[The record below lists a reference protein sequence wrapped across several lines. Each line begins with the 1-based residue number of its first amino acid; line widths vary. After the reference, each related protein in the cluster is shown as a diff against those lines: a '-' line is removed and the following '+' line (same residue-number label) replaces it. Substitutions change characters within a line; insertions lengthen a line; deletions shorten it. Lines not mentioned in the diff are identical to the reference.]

1 MIKSKDD
8 RFRELM
14 LKTVCRIYGLSKQ
27 NAGKMLS
34 DRTAE
39 KERRQREEEAQE
51 RKRSKAAAEAKARFM
66 ARHQARMAMQRVGN
80 AERCN

>member
-1 MIKSKDD
+1 MSKDKDD

-34 DRTAE
+34 DRAAE
-39 KERRQREEEAQE
+39 KERRQKEEEEQE
-51 RKRSKAAAEAKARFM
+51 RQRS
-66 ARHQARMAMQRVGN
+66 
-80 AERCN
+80 

>member
-1 MIKSKDD
+1 MSKSKND

-34 DRTAE
+34 DRAAE
-39 KERRQREEEAQE
+39 KERRQKEEEEQE
-51 RKRSKAAAEAKARFM
+51 RQRSKAAAEAKARFM
-66 ARHQARMAMQRVGN
+66 ARHQARMAMLQDGH
-80 AERCN
+80 AEG

>member
-14 LKTVCRIYGLSKQ
+14 LKTVCLIYGLSEQ
-27 NAGKMLS
+27 DAGKMLS